1 MPILLLNEEELQ
13 HDYSVVVITSTETR
27 FLHHPECEACR
38 LSLPPDEDLDVEFI
52 QGDS

>member
-38 LSLPPDEDLDVEFI
+38 LSLPLDEDLDVEFVL
-52 QGDS
+52 GDS